1 MRIFQKLAA
10 DIGIKRCYVIGSKIL
25 SGNDEQFIS
34 DHLKGFEILGFIDYN
49 SEIATADR
57 LGPNVYE
64 FATQAI
70 SSIMKIKKDLNK

>member
-57 LGPNVYE
+57 LEQTFMNLRRNLFPV
-64 FATQAI
+64 
-70 SSIMKIKKDLNK
+70 S